1 MKLYN
6 KLIMYFRI
14 NHKLI
19 NIQRNHYNTDED
31 FYQAIITLKYKLC
44 NQCNQGNIID
54 KLFSMST
61 I

>member
-1 MKLYN
+1 
-6 KLIMYFRI
+6 MYFRI

-19 NIQRNHYNTDED
+19 NIQRNQYNTDEE
-31 FYQAIITLKYKLC
+31 FYEAILSLHYKKINTNNTL
-44 NQCNQGNIID
+44 D

>member
-1 MKLYN
+1 
-6 KLIMYFRI
+6 MYIRV

-31 FYQAIITLKYKLC
+31 FYQAIIQLKYKITTSPP
-44 NQCNQGNIID
+44 IID
-54 KLFSMST
+54 KLFSMTT

>member
-1 MKLYN
+1 
-6 KLIMYFRI
+6 MYFRI

-19 NIQRNHYNTDED
+19 NIQRNHYNTDEE
-31 FYQAIITLKYKLC
+31 FYEAIIALKYKKINTNNTL
-44 NQCNQGNIID
+44 D

>member
-1 MKLYN
+1 
-6 KLIMYFRI
+6 MYFRI
-14 NHKLI
+14 NNKLI

-31 FYQAIITLKYKLC
+31 FYEAILLLKNKKIETI
-44 NQCNQGNIID
+44 NTFN

>member
-1 MKLYN
+1 
-6 KLIMYFRI
+6 MYFRI

-19 NIQRNHYNTDED
+19 NIQRNHYNTDEE
-31 FYQAIITLKYKLC
+31 FYEAIISLKYKKI
-44 NQCNQGNIID
+44 NTNNTID